1 MTITSL
7 LVVCTIIILLAIW
20 LGLAFV
26 KSAIL
31 DKQEMETTIL
41 GNGIEEKLNALENI
55 HEERFSKLQDR
66 LTKIEDKI
74 DSLERVMENK

>member
-1 MTITSL
+1 MATSGIL
-7 LVVCTIIILLAIW
+7 IVCTIIILLVIW

-41 GNGIEEKLNALENI
+41 GSGIEEKLNALENI
-55 HEERFSKLQDR
+55 HKERFSKLQDR
-66 LTKIEDKI
+66 LTRIEDKI

>member
-7 LVVCTIIILLAIW
+7 IIVCTIIILLAIW

-26 KSAIL
+26 KSTIR
-31 DKQEMETTIL
+31 DQQEMETTIL
-41 GNGIEEKLNALENI
+41 GDSIEAKLNALENI
-55 HEERFSKLQDR
+55 HGERFSKLQDR
-66 LTKIEDKI
+66 LTRIEDKI

>member
-1 MTITSL
+1 MATSGIL
-7 LVVCTIIILLAIW
+7 IVCTIIILLVIW

-41 GNGIEEKLNALENI
+41 GSGIEEKLNALENI

-66 LTKIEDKI
+66 LTRIEDKI